1 MRLPSGWFSAPVIDE
16 IWRVAV
22 QPSAS
27 AWGLNRQMRILRG
40 LSSRVLPC
48 GCLAGLYETY
58 DSEIVGIL
66 DARGL
71 SCADSSHE
79 PGQTLPLDAND
90 DTPRLSAQSSDR
102 NQGKR
107 I

>member
-1 MRLPSGWFSAPVIDE
+1 
-16 IWRVAV
+16 
-22 QPSAS
+22 
-27 AWGLNRQMRILRG
+27 MRILRG

-58 DSEIVGIL
+58 ESEIVGIL
-66 DARGL
+66 DARGP

-79 PGQTLPLDAND
+79 PGQNLPLDAID

-102 NQGKR
+102 NQRKG

>member
-1 MRLPSGWFSAPVIDE
+1 MAEELIRMENISKFYG
-16 IWRVAV
+16 RVQA
-22 QPSAS
+22 
-27 AWGLNRQMRILRG
+27 LE
-40 LSSRVLPC
+40 RVTLKV
-48 GCLAGLYETY
+48 YEN
-58 DSEIVGIL
+58 EIVGIL
-66 DARGL
+66 DARGP

-79 PGQTLPLDAND
+79 PGQNLPLDAID

>member
-1 MRLPSGWFSAPVIDE
+1 
-16 IWRVAV
+16 
-22 QPSAS
+22 
-27 AWGLNRQMRILRG
+27 MRILRG

-71 SCADSSHE
+71 SCVDSRHQ
-79 PGQTLPLDAND
+79 PGQTLPLDATD
-90 DTPRLSAQSSDR
+90 DAPRLSAQSSDSR
-102 NQGKR
+102 DQGKR

>member
-1 MRLPSGWFSAPVIDE
+1 MSYG
-16 IWRVAV
+16 VAV
-22 QPSAS
+22 QPSRPTR
-27 AWGLNRQMRILRG
+27 GLNAKMRILRG

-79 PGQTLPLDAND
+79 PGQTLPLDAID
-90 DTPRLSAQSSDR
+90 DAPRLSAHSSDNR
-102 NQGKR
+102 DQGNR

>member
-1 MRLPSGWFSAPVIDE
+1 
-16 IWRVAV
+16 
-22 QPSAS
+22 
-27 AWGLNRQMRILRG
+27 MRILRG

-71 SCADSSHE
+71 CCADSSHE
-79 PGQTLPLDAND
+79 PGQTLPLDAID
-90 DTPRLSAQSSDR
+90 DAPRVSAHSSDNR
-102 NQGKR
+102 DQGNR

>member
-1 MRLPSGWFSAPVIDE
+1 MSSGVRFQPSGPA
-16 IWRVAV
+16 R
-22 QPSAS
+22 
-27 AWGLNRQMRILRG
+27 GLNRQMRILRG

>member
-1 MRLPSGWFSAPVIDE
+1 
-16 IWRVAV
+16 
-22 QPSAS
+22 
-27 AWGLNRQMRILRG
+27 MRILRG

-58 DSEIVGIL
+58 ESEIVGIL
-66 DARGL
+66 DARGP

-79 PGQTLPLDAND
+79 PGQNLPLDAID

-102 NQGKR
+102 NQRKR

>member
-1 MRLPSGWFSAPVIDE
+1 
-16 IWRVAV
+16 
-22 QPSAS
+22 
-27 AWGLNRQMRILRG
+27 MRILRG

-71 SCADSSHE
+71 SCADSRHQ
-79 PGQTLPLDAND
+79 PGETLALDAIG
-90 DTPRLSAQSSDR
+90 PGSGLSAQSSD
-102 NQGKR
+102 NQDEGKR

>member
-1 MRLPSGWFSAPVIDE
+1 
-16 IWRVAV
+16 
-22 QPSAS
+22 
-27 AWGLNRQMRILRG
+27 MRILRG

-71 SCADSSHE
+71 SCADSRHQ
-79 PGQTLPLDAND
+79 PGQTLPLEAIDDA
-90 DTPRLSAQSSDR
+90 PRLSAQSSDNR
-102 NQGKR
+102 NQGKG